1 MHLAVLADVH
11 ANLPAL
17 EAVLADVDRV
27 TPAGIWVAG
36 DLVGYNPWP
45 NEVLQ
50 ILRDRRMKAIRGT
63 RTRGPPGDS
72 WTSRAEPSRSAAS
85 PTTSMRSRPRSSAM
99 AYRPNWRIASTRACD
114 APGSDPLRVDG
125 PLATD
130 LSRVH
135 GRLRLEEQDVH
146 LLIGYG
152 TMFRSPWDHRELTLQ
167 KGDRTVRQLDP
178 EATLQHVEELVLPRM
193 VVPDELALEL
203 HQFHVRIVQL
213 GDDLRLPIVADSIQF
228 RAKIHRRYWFLRFL
242 RHPVASLF
250 PRKRRT
256 RLRIMKDWPRFRI
269 VSLSAS
275 RPSGGGTA

>member
-1 MHLAVLADVH
+1 LDRGRFGRAEGRYAVRDPGPSPSADGPRVPVG
-11 ANLPAL
+11 APGESRERGPAAGL
-17 EAVLADVDRV
+17 G
-27 TPAGIWVAG
+27 PAGRLGTPGPHA
-36 DLVGYNPWP
+36 P
-45 NEVLQ
+45 NL
-50 ILRDRRMKAIRGT
+50 
-63 RTRGPPGDS
+63 RGPPRPLRHRCGRDRDQAQ
-72 WTSRAEPSRSAAS
+72 WLTDRTGGS
-85 PTTSMRSRPRSSAM
+85 PLHGRVTHR
-99 AYRPNWRIASTRACD
+99 
-114 APGSDPLRVDG
+114 GSDPLRVDG

-146 LLIGYG
+146 LLIGDG
-152 TMFRSPWDHRELTLQ
+152 TMLRSPWDHRELTLT
-167 KGDRTVRQLDP
+167 KVDRTVRQVDP
-178 EATLQHVEELVLPRM
+178 KATLQHVEEFVLPRM